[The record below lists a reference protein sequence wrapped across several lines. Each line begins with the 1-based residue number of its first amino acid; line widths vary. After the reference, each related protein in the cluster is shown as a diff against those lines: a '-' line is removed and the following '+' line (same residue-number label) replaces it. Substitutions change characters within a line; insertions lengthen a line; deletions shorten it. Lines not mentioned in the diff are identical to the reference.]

1 MTKYNLK
8 KVGLDTIEEYYQL
21 ILDTKNAHDHT
32 KAVELFTELT
42 RKQVDEFLSYV
53 VENYDY
59 ESEDIEE
66 GGGVLNSVLNSELQE
81 LQKYFNI

>member
-32 KAVELFTELT
+32 KAVELFNELT
-42 RKQVDEFLSYV
+42 PKQVDEFLSYV
-53 VENYDY
+53 AESYHYEGYDNDD
-59 ESEDIEE
+59 ESGDMP
-66 GGGVLNSVLNSELQE
+66 LLSSELENLKQ
-81 LQKYFNI
+81 YFNI

>member
-59 ESEDIEE
+59 DPLYVDEESGGVVLISEIEE
-66 GGGVLNSVLNSELQE
+66 LC
-81 LQKYFNI
+81 KYFNIKL